1 MRIKLD
7 IIHLNRAIIQV
18 WVIYFNTYKKFYWF
32 ILKFTQIFRLKFKC
46 IWSKKYNNLIN
57 MNSYW
62 NNHSSQRHGQKNE
75 QKVIQDQNFSNEIF
89 FGILST
95 IESIVQYY

>member
-1 MRIKLD
+1 
-7 IIHLNRAIIQV
+7 
-18 WVIYFNTYKKFYWF
+18 
-32 ILKFTQIFRLKFKC
+32 
-46 IWSKKYNNLIN
+46 